1 MRQKILVMLGGLIIA
16 VMVLAVSAP
25 PVSHVQA
32 DNVLQDAPRLD
43 GYHIYFTEA
52 AREASR
58 FDRSDAGISRFAGL
72 LEMLGADLYTL
83 EWRDGIPPDADLI
96 VIPAPTSA
104 LSADQTAWLWAYL
117 QEGGR
122 LFVITDD
129 ASSLTPSAS
138 LFSLMW
144 TDLGIQARDDV
155 VVTEGEMR
163 TIQLDPARSA
173 EGEPTNTPPPPFDAP
188 LLIEQFVTADLNTA
202 HPITA
207 DLESLVFFGSRS
219 LEIDEAPSESQVTSL
234 VFSLPNYY
242 GETDYKNYQ
251 KTGAVEYNIGD
262 DTARAPLP
270 VAAAL
275 HSTVV
280 GMRIVVL
287 GDVDFARNG
296 GGLATS
302 PAYSASFLYPDNARF
317 LINAVAWLLDT
328 PSAPLAF
335 PTPGPTATATV
346 TPTPT
351 PVPEGD
357 AAE

>member
-1 MRQKILVMLGGLIIA
+1 MRQKILVMLGGLIIV

-25 PVSHVQA
+25 PVSRVQA

-58 FDRSDAGISRFAGL
+58 FDRSDEGLSRFAGL

-96 VIPAPTSA
+96 VIPSPVSA
-104 LSADQTAWLWAYL
+104 LSAEQTAWLWVYL

-122 LFVITDD
+122 LFVITNET
-129 ASSLTPSAS
+129 SSLTPRAS

-144 TDLGIQARDDV
+144 TDLGIQARDDL

-163 TIQLDPARSA
+163 TIQLEPEPVD

-207 DLESLVFFGSRS
+207 GLESLVFFGSRS
-219 LEIDEAPSESQVTSL
+219 LEIDEVPSESQVTSL
-234 VFSLPNYY
+234 VFSGPEFY
-242 GETDYKNYQ
+242 GESDYKDYQ

-275 HSTVV
+275 QNNTL
-280 GMRIVVL
+280 GMRVVVL
-287 GDVDFARNG
+287 GDLDFALNG

-317 LINAVAWLLDT
+317 MINAVAWLLDT
-328 PSAPLAF
+328 PPAPLTF

-351 PVPEGD
+351 PVPEGE